1 MRCDDDSMDEDAV
14 DDEIVAFLFPAIR
27 SRISR
32 NTFNSSLGSH
42 GALGSLIS
50 FSAAAAAAA
59 NCLLSTAI
67 LCSLLINLTIKKSAK
82 AITNK

>member
-50 FSAAAAAAA
+50 FSAAAASA